1 MLPHEAA
8 QLMSFARVLVLE
20 TGQLALGSKLAAG
33 GPLPLNPLLAA
44 GWAALLANALN
55 CIPVG
60 ELCTSLCSSDRKL
73 CAQCIH
79 RSVDLGCPSCCNR
92 RA

>member
-1 MLPHEAA
+1 MKTNAVCA
-8 QLMSFARVLVLE
+8 
-20 TGQLALGSKLAAG
+20 GQLILGSKLG

-60 ELCTSLCSSDRKL
+60 GASGQSVAIAISNRCRIGFFILYSSASTRLHCLKAT
-73 CAQCIH
+73 CVI
-79 RSVDLGCPSCCNR
+79 
-92 RA
+92 

>member
-1 MLPHEAA
+1 MEVLGILWCVIPHAVCA
-8 QLMSFARVLVLE
+8 
-20 TGQLALGSKLAAG
+20 GQLVLGSKLG

-60 ELCTSLCSSDRKL
+60 GASGQSIAVAISKRCSIGTSILELS
-73 CAQCIH
+73 A
-79 RSVDLGCPSCCNR
+79 
-92 RA
+92 

>member
-1 MLPHEAA
+1 M
-8 QLMSFARVLVLE
+8 
-20 TGQLALGSKLAAG
+20 LGSKLG

-60 ELCTSLCSSDRKL
+60 GASGQSIAIAISNCCSFGTF
-73 CAQCIH
+73 I
-79 RSVDLGCPSCCNR
+79 VD
-92 RA
+92 